1 MASGKTHLKI
11 EATQS
16 VTANTAGAAYALTT
30 LDTGVNTYYLAVYV
44 AGATDVFLT
53 PVGEDATS
61 GLRVATGASD
71 IFGPF
76 HRDDGAYELYSSA
89 GSACKV
95 NILTVTGE
103 G

>member
-1 MASGKTHLKI
+1 MARTSLKI

-16 VTANTAGAAYALTT
+16 VTANTAGVAYSLAT
-30 LDTGVNTYYLAVYV
+30 LDTGVDTYYVAIYV
-44 AGATDVFLT
+44 SGATDVFVT

-61 GLRVATGASD
+61 GVRIATGSHELY
-71 IFGPF
+71 GPF